1 MDIGYLWKE
10 LAHKHYQ
17 FHALAQIPKKI
28 TNLRDQVSHMW
39 LQLFVISCDNS
50 YTHESASSFYF
61 KKFRNNVTLQ
71 SEFGKSELC
80 KWNSLNKV
88 FIYRYS

>member
-1 MDIGYLWKE
+1 MNLGYLRKA

-17 FHALAQIPKKI
+17 FHALSRIPKKM
-28 TNLRDQVSHMW
+28 TKN
-39 LQLFVISCDNS
+39 DNA
-50 YTHESASSFYF
+50 YTHESTSSFYF

-71 SEFGKSELC
+71 WEFGKSELC

-88 FIYRYS
+88 FIYC